1 VLLWFAGMAY
11 LIVWSVFRDP
21 RIDYR
26 LVMAGALLPDVVDG
40 PLGGP
45 RYAHTLVVS
54 VAALVVVMLVTR
66 GPSRRALR
74 RRALAVPIGMFC
86 HLVLDGIWA
95 RTAVFWW
102 PFLGDGLHDRGLPS
116 FDRPVVLLV
125 AMELAGAAALVWSHR
140 QVQEARAS

>member
-1 VLLWFAGMAY
+1 MLLWFAGMAY
-11 LIVWSVFRDP
+11 FIVWSVFRDA

-26 LVMAGALLPDVVDG
+26 LVMAGALLPDVADA

-54 VAALVVVMLVTR
+54 VAVLVGVMLVTR
-66 GPSRRALR
+66 GRKSLR
-74 RRALAVPIGMFC
+74 RRALALPIGMFC
-86 HLVLDGIWA
+86 HLVLDGMWT

-116 FDRPVVLLV
+116 FDRPLVLLV
-125 AMELAGAAALVWSHR
+125 AMEVAGAAALVWSYR
-140 QVQEARAS
+140 NVQEARAA